1 MSVFFKRA
9 ADRICKYKRK
19 YIHHPRFAA
28 LKLAIWSFGESLK
41 RKISIKYIYR
51 KFFSKNAKNRHDNDD
66 KIWILFDTR
75 YGIGDS
81 IIGANYIW
89 HFAHFINDPRV
100 IIDVLSPQM
109 PFASAI
115 FHEHSYINNLY
126 YYEDDCP
133 YDTYNLVI
141 LLRRFPSIVHMAN
154 VKIFNANLN
163 AAIKTFQSS
172 PISDPGENAIL
183 QNTLTDSRANTLCR
197 IKGLKRIQQPDITQ
211 LFKVGTDYKAPI
223 FIDTDEDECLKKF
236 GLLGK
241 KFITFSRECGQML
254 FDAESTK
261 MWPLSHYDRLV
272 KLLKQETNEYK
283 IVQIGSSTVYSK
295 LIENIDIDLRGKTS
309 LEEVKVIL
317 RHSSLHIDNDSGMV
331 HLRHALHAGPSVVMF
346 GPTDIDIYGYPE
358 NINIKSKNCH
368 CFPCEWITS
377 SWNLTCINTDNPHIC
392 MRSIKP
398 EDVMKEIREKF
409 LKKQI

>member
-9 ADRICKYKRK
+9 SDRICKYKRK

-28 LKLAIWSFGESLK
+28 LKLAIWSLGESFK
-41 RKISIKYIYR
+41 KKISTKYLCR
-51 KFFSKNAKNRHDNDD
+51 KFFTKHPEHRHDYDN
-66 KIWILFDTR
+66 KIWILFELQC
-75 YGIGDS
+75 GIGDT
-81 IIGANYIW
+81 IIMANYIW

-100 IIDVLSPQM
+100 IIDVSAVQM

-126 YYEDDCP
+126 YERDDCP
-133 YDTYNLVI
+133 YDAYNLVI
-141 LLRRFPSIVHMAN
+141 LLRRFPNVLHIAN
-154 VKIFNANLN
+154 AKTFNANLN
-163 AAIKTFQSS
+163 TAIKTFQSS
-172 PISDPGENAIL
+172 PISDPCENVIL
-183 QNTLTDSRANTLCR
+183 QNALADARANTLCR

-241 KFITFSRECGQML
+241 EFITFSRECGKML

-272 KLLKQETNEYK
+272 KLLKKETNEYK

-377 SWNLTCINTDNPHIC
+377 SWNLTCINTDNPHIY

-398 EDVMKEIREKF
+398 EDVMEKIREEF

>member
-9 ADRICKYKRK
+9 SDRICKYQRK

-28 LKLAIWSFGESLK
+28 LKLAIWSLGESLK
-41 RKISIKYIYR
+41 NIISIKHICR
-51 KFFSKNAKNRHDNDD
+51 KFSTKNVKNCHDNDN
-66 KIWILFDTR
+66 KIWILFDIR

-81 IIGANYIW
+81 IIAANYIW

-100 IIDVLSPQM
+100 IIDVSAVQM
-109 PFASAI
+109 QFASTI

-133 YDTYNLVI
+133 YDAYNLVI
-141 LLRRFPSIVHMAN
+141 LLRRFP
-154 VKIFNANLN
+154 
-163 AAIKTFQSS
+163 
-172 PISDPGENAIL
+172 
-183 QNTLTDSRANTLCR
+183 LCR

-317 RHSSLHIDNDSGMV
+317 KHSSLHIDNDSGMV

-358 NINIKSKNCH
+358 NINIKSKNCR
-368 CFPCEWITS
+368 CFPCEWITHD
-377 SWNLTCINTDNPHIC
+377 WNSICINTDNPHAC

-398 EDVMKEIREKF
+398 EDVMGKIREEF